1 MKMLCRQFLVATAIL
16 TPLIVAAPGF
26 AFDQAQESAVETV
39 MPLVKQAYIF
49 LHENPELGKAET
61 KAAAFLRGQLQSLGI
76 TDIQSVPNLST
87 AVIAVLD
94 TGKPGPTVALRAEM
108 DARPLEA
115 GMEEPSDHHPRSLVP
130 GRMHNCGHDAHAAM
144 LLGAAAYI
152 KQNAELFN
160 GKFVFVFQPAEEIA
174 GGADDIVKD
183 GILKRLG
190 VQAMFAQHVTP
201 EMPVGSLAISPGPS
215 LAGSSYFKLKLKG
228 RGSHAAAPHEG
239 DDIPLLA
246 TRFVEELS
254 YFPARHLDI
263 ASRQVLVSVAKI
275 NAAGPASNV
284 LPAEAE
290 ISGTIRA
297 FENVQVGPHGSPS
310 LAASLEDLVSRL
322 SHAYGI
328 AYEWELKAGAPPT
341 VNDVDLFRRIVP
353 ALQQQWPGQI
363 DQTQSRGM
371 FAEDFAYYTADTPSL
386 YFSLGIAK
394 DGKGTGNL
402 HSTDFTL
409 SPDALP
415 LGVKAL
421 ISIAKA
427 ADEIQSHQ

>member
-1 MKMLCRQFLVATAIL
+1 MRFLGGQFCRATAIAI
-16 TPLIVAAPGF
+16 PLLFSPPSY
-26 AFDQAQESAVETV
+26 AFDQSSDGAFDAV
-39 MPLVKQAYIF
+39 MPLVGQAYTF

-76 TDIQSVPNLST
+76 ADIQSVPGLPT
-87 AVIAVLD
+87 AIIAVLD
-94 TGKPGPTVALRAEM
+94 TGKPGPTIALRAEI

-115 GMEEPSDHHPRSLVP
+115 GVEEPAGHEPHSLVS
-130 GRMHNCGHDAHAAM
+130 GRMHNCGHDAHTAM
-144 LLGAAAYI
+144 LLGTAAFI
-152 KQNAELFN
+152 KQNVELFN
-160 GKFVFVFQPAEEIA
+160 GKFVFVFQPAEEVA
-174 GGADDIVKD
+174 GGADDIVRD

-190 VQAMFAQHVTP
+190 VVAMFAQHVAP
-201 EMPVGSLAISPGPS
+201 KMPVGTLAIFPGPS

-254 YFPARHLDI
+254 YFPARRLDI
-263 ASRQVLVSVAKI
+263 ASRQVLISVTKI

-297 FENVQVGPHGSPS
+297 FENVQTAANGAPS
-310 LAASLEDLVSRL
+310 LATSLEDLVARL
-322 SHAYGI
+322 AQAYGVS
-328 AYEWELKAGAPPT
+328 YEWELKAGAPPT
-341 VNDVDLFRRIVP
+341 VNDVGLFERIVP
-353 ALQQQWPGQI
+353 AFQRRWPGQI

-371 FAEDFAYYTADTPSL
+371 FAEDFAYYTAGIPSL

-394 DGKGTGNL
+394 DGMGTGNL
-402 HSTDFTL
+402 HSTDFTI
-409 SPDALP
+409 SRDALP
-415 LGVKAL
+415 MGVKAL
-421 ISIAKA
+421 VSIARA
-427 ADEIQSHQ
+427 ADETQNP